1 MIISCNNC
9 NKKFELDSD
18 LVPTK
23 GRLLECSA
31 CNYQWFFKKE
41 ITGKIDKPTLD
52 NIFVNT
58 KDTLVPRRENENLNN
73 ENLIEKDIY
82 NTENKGNDL
91 IPKTNKKKIK
101 ILNYIIVFII
111 SFVALIIII
120 DTFKSSISKSTPAVE
135 FLLYNLYETIKD
147 MILFFKDLV

>member
-58 KDTLVPRRENENLNN
+58 KDTLVPRKENENLK
-73 ENLIEKDIY
+73 IIY
-82 NTENKGNDL
+82 RQLTQ
-91 IPKTNKKKIK
+91 
-101 ILNYIIVFII
+101 
-111 SFVALIIII
+111 
-120 DTFKSSISKSTPAVE
+120 SIQLWNAK
-135 FLLYNLYETIKD
+135 
-147 MILFFKDLV
+147 KDL